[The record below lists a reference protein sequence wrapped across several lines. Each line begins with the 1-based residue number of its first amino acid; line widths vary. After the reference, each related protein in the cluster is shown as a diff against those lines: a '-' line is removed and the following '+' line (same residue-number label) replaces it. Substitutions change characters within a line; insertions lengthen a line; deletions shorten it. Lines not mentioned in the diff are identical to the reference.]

1 MIIEFNS
8 TLASALTPI
17 TLISGVGLLLLSMT
31 NRYNHATDRVR
42 QLLRERTAIAPAQD
56 PVLEQ
61 AITLI
66 FKRAGL
72 LKNAILCVAI
82 SAALSGALVLV
93 TVIEGLLGMT
103 LPAAKAVML
112 VGAVGLIVAST
123 VYFVL
128 EVSSSLKALGISVNH

>member
-8 TLASALTPI
+8 TLAAALTPI

-56 PVLEQ
+56 PLLEQ

-82 SAALSGALVLV
+82 SAALSGALVLI
-93 TVIEGLLGMT
+93 TVIEGLAGVT

-112 VGAVGLIVAST
+112 VSAVGLIVAST

>member
-1 MIIEFNS
+1 MIIEFHS
-8 TLASALTPI
+8 TLAAALTPI

-42 QLLRERTAIAPAQD
+42 QLLRERAAIAPRQD

-61 AITLI
+61 AIHLI
-66 FKRAGL
+66 FARAGL
-72 LKNAILCVAI
+72 LKNAILCVAV
-82 SAALSGALVLV
+82 SAALSGALVLA
-93 TVIEGLLGMT
+93 TVIEGLLGIG
-103 LPAAKAVML
+103 LPAIKAVML
-112 VGAVGLIVAST
+112 VGAVGLIVIST

>member
-42 QLLRERTAIAPAQD
+42 QLLRERNAIAPAQD
-56 PVLEQ
+56 PLLEQ

-82 SAALSGALVLV
+82 SAALSGALVLI
-93 TVIEGLLGMT
+93 TVIEGLLGVA